1 MKIGENLKRVRKES
15 GLSQEQVA
23 TIIKVDQS
31 NVSRWERN
39 LSRPD
44 YEHLVSLAKIYDVS
58 INDILD
64 VD

>member
-1 MKIGENLKRVRKES
+1 MKIGENLKRFRKES

-44 YEHLVSLAKIYDVS
+44 YENLVKLAKIYEVS

>member
-1 MKIGENLKRVRKES
+1 MKIGENLRKFRKEC

-23 TIIKVDQS
+23 QMIKVDQS
-31 NVSRWERN
+31 NVSRWERD

-44 YEHLVSLAKIYDVS
+44 YECLVQLAKIYEVS

>member
-1 MKIGENLKRVRKES
+1 MKIGENLRKFRKEC

-23 TIIKVDQS
+23 QMIKVDQS
-31 NVSRWERN
+31 NVSRWESN

-44 YEHLVSLAKIYDVS
+44 YENLVRLAKIYEVS